1 MCGMCYDGR
10 SELDARGV
18 MESKQRWSCPHGA
31 IAMEEG
37 DGGVRVGQQ
46 KSPERDVQRPYC
58 IHSKKGKKLSGLQ
71 SRKQGGVL
79 IQ

>member
-1 MCGMCYDGR
+1 
-10 SELDARGV
+10 
-18 MESKQRWSCPHGA
+18 
-31 IAMEEG
+31 MEEG

-58 IHSKKGKKLSGLQ
+58 IHSKKGKKLSGLE